1 MRDASAGCSMARPPP
16 NERMGHAGN
25 RRRTR
30 TAHPPR
36 RAEVTFL
43 QRLERGF
50 VLLNQGVVMLMMMAM
65 AVLVFTNVVTRYVFG
80 FSINWSEE
88 LSRYLMVWVAYL
100 GGGLAMREGRHVAI
114 EYLQGL
120 LPPRLAPYAR
130 AAVGLLIL
138 AFLVVLTVLGWQLSQ
153 FAWRQRTPVLG
164 LPQGAVYLALPIG
177 AALFGLHLVL
187 IARDYVRQQ
196 PNAVDAAPEA
206 QPPATVSRGGP
217 ASEPESRP

>member
-1 MRDASAGCSMARPPP
+1 M
-16 NERMGHAGN
+16 
-25 RRRTR
+25 
-30 TAHPPR
+30 
-36 RAEVTFL
+36 TFL

-88 LSRYLMVWVAYL
+88 LSRYLMIWVAYL
-100 GGGLAMREGRHVAI
+100 GGGLALREGRHVAI
-114 EYLQGL
+114 EYVQGL

-138 AFLVVLTVLGWQLSQ
+138 AFLVTLTVLGWQLSQ

-196 PNAVDAAPEA
+196 PNAVDATPEA
-206 QPPATVSRGGP
+206 QPLATVSSGGP
-217 ASEPESRP
+217 ASEPEARP

>member
-1 MRDASAGCSMARPPP
+1 MTVLR
-16 NERMGHAGN
+16 
-25 RRRTR
+25 
-30 TAHPPR
+30 
-36 RAEVTFL
+36 
-43 QRLERGF
+43 RLERAF
-50 VLLNQGVVMLMMMAM
+50 VLLNQGLVMLMMMTM
-65 AVLVFTNVVTRYVFG
+65 AALVFTNVVTRYVFG

-88 LSRYLMVWVAYL
+88 FSRYLMIWVAYL

-130 AAVGLLIL
+130 AAVGILIL
-138 AFLVVLTVLGWQLSQ
+138 AFLVALTVLGWQLSQ

-177 AALFGLHLVL
+177 AALFGLHLLL

-196 PNAVDAAPEA
+196 PNAVDATPEAVPTHAPE
-206 QPPATVSRGGP
+206 SSGGH
-217 ASEPESRP
+217 ASGPEARP